1 MNPSTRLDFD
11 KQNRAWNSNKRKR
24 GKALQGSI
32 LWQHLK
38 VAPGYLTPVRHG
50 LSRPSARSE
59 RQRSGLSAVTLTP
72 RGRRLRRRH
81 RGQVGSAK
89 LNCTSGK
96 VRRRISCLHRGSD
109 GKAASEVFSIL
120 PGVQPGLPHEER
132 YLPFPQQ
139 LASERCICKFKWV
152 EVPRPCTLDT
162 VSWEFPQL
170 GTVLLARPVRCPLP
184 AQAAPA
190 QRPEHLVMAAAGLGA
205 LLSRQ
210 QSWALGY
217 SQGLRALG

>member
-11 KQNRAWNSNKRKR
+11 KQNRARNSNKRKR

-81 RGQVGSAK
+81 RGQVGSAE

-96 VRRRISCLHRGSD
+96 VGRRISCLHRGSD

-120 PGVQPGLPHEER
+120 PGVQPCSPDYHTKSGI
-132 YLPFPQQ
+132 
-139 LASERCICKFKWV
+139 S
-152 EVPRPCTLDT
+152 
-162 VSWEFPQL
+162 
-170 GTVLLARPVRCPLP
+170 
-184 AQAAPA
+184 
-190 QRPEHLVMAAAGLGA
+190 
-205 LLSRQ
+205 LSRS
-210 QSWALGY
+210 SWLVKGVSASLNG
-217 SQGLRALG
+217 SKFPVHVP